1 MNQSQ
6 SPKEALKALVRRLSN
21 AAFNAGHEDAG
32 DAWTRQEKTAAAK
45 DQVLNETLAAIDQLG
60 VPAEG
65 HEEVGLFS
73 VGVDGSLC
81 FHKAVRDAQR
91 LTSTLNR
98 TVTGG
103 PYKARVAYAGPLI
116 TAAPKERA

>member
-6 SPKEALKALVRRLSN
+6 SPKEALKALTDYEIIAIRKGLVEAYPLESW
-21 AAFNAGHEDAG
+21 GI
-32 DAWTRQEKTAAAK
+32 
-45 DQVLNETLAAIDQLG
+45 TLALARAIEAEVLSRIDQLG